1 MKEEAPNYLTNLVP
15 KCKTNFRTRNNSI
28 PTFNCWTNCFKY
40 SFFPCTLNDWFNL
53 SIGNLESILIFKS
66 KLLSFIRPVQTNI
79 SNTFD
84 TKGLKFLTRLR
95 LRLSHLNEHR
105 FWHNFQDCLNP
116 WCSCSLKIENIHK
129 YLHCHRFSHHR
140 VVLMNNVKSICDS
153 FGSMLDNVKEDLI
166 LYGDWRFNKNKN
178 KFILKATINHIKNT
192 ERFCGSLFD

>member
-53 SIGNLESILIFKS
+53 SIGNSESILIFKS

-116 WCSCSLKIENIHK
+116 WCSCSLKIENIHIIFCTAIAF
-129 YLHCHRFSHHR
+129 HTI
-140 VVLMNNVKSICDS
+140 VLFLWIMWNPFVIVLVLCLTMSKKI
-153 FGSMLDNVKEDLI
+153 
-166 LYGDWRFNKNKN
+166 
-178 KFILKATINHIKNT
+178 
-192 ERFCGSLFD
+192 